1 MNFSYS
7 RMSCYTRCPKKFEF
21 KYIFELKPPN
31 EDTVIFER
39 GRYLH
44 TLLEHYPTLPEFQFK
59 FSENE
64 LMKMD
69 YITLISNFCRDKKV
83 KHLFDITLY
92 KEKQFYLDKDLNNCE
107 VENQLINGS
116 IDYVGKS
123 NDQTIVLVD
132 WKSGK
137 TQKYASF
144 EQLKLYSLWAFNEF
158 PDINKVVAIL
168 YFIEQDLNI
177 RLDII
182 RDEVQLIKDKTLELI
197 SEINNS
203 TEFKKNIKEDCQY
216 CPFYEDCK
224 PYKVKI

>member
-21 KYIFELKPPN
+21 KYILDLKPPN

-44 TLLEHYPTLPEFQFK
+44 ALLENYPSLPEFEFRFQ
-59 FSENE
+59 ENE
-64 LMKMD
+64 MMKMD
-69 YITLISNFCRDKKV
+69 YITLITNFCRDKKV
-83 KHLFDITLY
+83 KHLMDICLDR
-92 KEKQFYLDKDLNNCE
+92 EKQFYLDKYLNNCE
-107 VENQLINGS
+107 EADQLINGS

-123 NDQTIVLVD
+123 SEAVILVD

-158 PDINKVVAIL
+158 PDINKVVTFL
-168 YFIEQDLNI
+168 YFIEQDIYI
-177 RLDII
+177 RLDIT
-182 RDEVQLIKDKTLELI
+182 RDEIDVIKKNVHELI
-197 SEINNS
+197 NTINN
-203 TEFKKNIKEDCQY
+203 TTNYKKVIKEDCQY
-216 CPFYEDCK
+216 CPFYNNCS
-224 PYKVKI
+224 PYRVKI